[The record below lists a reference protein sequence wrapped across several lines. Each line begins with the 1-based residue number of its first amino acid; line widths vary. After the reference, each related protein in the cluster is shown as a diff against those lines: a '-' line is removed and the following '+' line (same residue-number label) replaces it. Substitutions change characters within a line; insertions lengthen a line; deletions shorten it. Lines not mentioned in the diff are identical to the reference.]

1 MIATALEEDGIR
13 QAINFYI
20 DGLREG
26 SIETL
31 KEAFHSEATMCG
43 YLGETLLVVPI
54 QGLYDFVG
62 SHDAPAKTGEPFDAS
77 IAAIEVAGSV
87 ASARITEKS
96 YQGFDFTTLFHLL
109 KIDGRWWIV
118 GKVFNVDSQSS
129 NKN

>member
-1 MIATALEEDGIR
+1 MNATAAFAEDGIR

-26 SIETL
+26 SVETL
-31 KEAFHSEATMCG
+31 KEGFHSEATMCG
-43 YLGETLLVVPI
+43 YLGETLMVVPI

-62 SHDAPAKTGEPFDAS
+62 SNPAPAKTGEPFTAS
-77 IAAIEVAGSV
+77 VAAIEVAGSV

-96 YQGFDFTTLFHLL
+96 YQGFDFTTFFHLL

-118 GKVFNVDSQSS
+118 GKVFNIDSQ
-129 NKN
+129 N